1 MNSECIYDVLF
12 PVIGTECLAW
22 VRARLNAKVNPS
34 QRVEGAKRRGFL
46 WGQHQQ
52 RGGGS
57 AQSKDRHLLMRHGN
71 LGRSRGKAASGR
83 FRRIQK
89 VEEEGKGKTPLPS
102 VPVLTLVPNC
112 FSRSPAVAHSSHS
125 RVCGSLSTPGC
136 LAPFCW
142 LTRWSRHGRQPGD
155 LAPE

>member
-34 QRVEGAKRRGFL
+34 QRVEGAKRRGFF
-46 WGQHQQ
+46 WKRHQQ

-57 AQSKDRHLLMRHGN
+57 AQSEGRHLLMRHGN

-112 FSRSPAVAHSSHS
+112 FSPIS
-125 RVCGSLSTPGC
+125 RRGSLQPLSRLWIPEHPRLPFPIL
-136 LAPFCW
+136 LADTLVSPREAAW
-142 LTRWSRHGRQPGD
+142 
-155 LAPE
+155 

>member
-22 VRARLNAKVNPS
+22 VRARLSAKVNPS

-46 WGQHQQ
+46 WGRHRQ

-57 AQSKDRHLLMRHGN
+57 AQSEGRHLLMRHGN

-112 FSRSPAVAHSSHS
+112 FSPI
-125 RVCGSLSTPGC
+125 
-136 LAPFCW
+136 
-142 LTRWSRHGRQPGD
+142 SRHGSLQPLSRLWIPEHPRLPCPIL
-155 LAPE
+155 LADTLVSPREAAW